1 VLELITQ
8 FLISLWQLILW
19 LVWLEMVLLVT
30 KVEVLPCFLMT
41 LDLPHKIILNLGS
54 IKLDC
59 NHSFVML
66 G

>member
-8 FLISLWQLILW
+8 FLISLWQLIL
-19 LVWLEMVLLVT
+19 WLEMVLLVT